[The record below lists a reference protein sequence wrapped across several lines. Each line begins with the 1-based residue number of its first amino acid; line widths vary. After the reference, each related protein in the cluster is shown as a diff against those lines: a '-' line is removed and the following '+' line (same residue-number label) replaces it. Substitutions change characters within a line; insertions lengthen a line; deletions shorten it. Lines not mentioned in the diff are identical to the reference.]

1 VSSWWRE
8 KRVKIVSQSHVTDA
22 EIEHAIRGDLE
33 AAEVH
38 RIAVHLTRC
47 PSCRHLKRP
56 RLTWLGAMLS
66 GAEAAPEALD
76 PVTEAAYDRALDRAL
91 AKAAKQVP
99 RWRKHQE
106 HTATLFTAQQKLPP
120 FRMDGNH
127 LLWPDGEDAGAP
139 RGAILD
145 ALLALS
151 YDMRYRDPMAMKD
164 LAEAAVRVAKSLRQ
178 KDYTLTQ
185 IVDMHVRTLG
195 ELANACRLNDE
206 LKEADELITDALGYL
221 DAEGS
226 GDPMIRTRLYDLR
239 ASLRLDQRRLGE
251 ALDLLDEVHERYKEL
266 GEKHLAGRALISK
279 GSATFYD
286 GRPREAAGLLKKG
299 LALIDPA
306 RDPRLDTTGYYNL
319 LDALVEVGDFKEAGT
334 VLLKSGLR
342 QDFAEDPL
350 NLLKLRC
357 LEGKIFAGAGKLQR
371 AESAFLEVKMGFSER
386 GRDLDAVAAGLHLA
400 AVYLRQMKTAPAEE
414 LVVEALETF
423 LDLNVA
429 YEARKAVGYLRQAF
443 RQNVASANMVQT
455 ILHFL
460 RKLERDPAL
469 SFEPF

>member
-1 VSSWWRE
+1 M
-8 KRVKIVSQSHVTDA
+8 KIVGQSHVTDV
-22 EIEHAIRGDLE
+22 EIEHAIRGGLE
-33 AAEVH
+33 SAEVR
-38 RIAVHLTRC
+38 RIAVHLLRC
-47 PSCRHLKRP
+47 PRCRNLKR
-56 RLTWLGAMLS
+56 RNLSWLGAVLQ
-66 GAEAAPEALD
+66 GAEAAPEPLD
-76 PVTEAAYDRALDRAL
+76 PVTEAAYDQAIDRAV
-91 AKAAKQVP
+91 AKAAEQIP
-99 RWRKHQE
+99 RWRKHHE
-106 HTATLFTAQQKLPP
+106 HTVTLFRAQQRLPP
-120 FRMDGNH
+120 FRLDGNH
-127 LLWPDGEDAGAP
+127 LLWPDGEDEGAP
-139 RGAILD
+139 RGAVLD

-151 YDMRYRDPMAMKD
+151 YEMRYRDPKAMKD
-164 LAEAAVRVAKSLRQ
+164 LAEAASLVAKRLSQ
-178 KDYTLTQ
+178 NDYTLTQ

-195 ELANACRLNDE
+195 EFANACRLNDE
-206 LKEADELITDALGYL
+206 LSEAEELITDALGYL

-226 GDPMIRTRLYDLR
+226 GDLMIRTRLYDLR
-239 ASLRLDQRRLGE
+239 ASLRIDQRRLAE
-251 ALDLLDEVHERYKEL
+251 ALDLLEEVYKRYSEL

-286 GRPREAAGLLKKG
+286 GRPQEAASLLKKG
-299 LALIDPA
+299 LALIEPE
-306 RDPRLDTTGYYNL
+306 RDTRLDTTGHYNL
-319 LDALVEVGDFKEAGT
+319 LDALVEAGDFKEAGT

-371 AESAFLEVKMGFSER
+371 AESAFLEVKTGFRER

-400 AVYLRQMKTAPAEE
+400 AVYLRQRKTDAAEE

-443 RQNVASANMVQT
+443 RQKMASANMVQT
-455 ILHFL
+455 ILQFL

-469 SFEPF
+469 SFVPV